1 MARASLYATAVTR
14 VRIALFAL
22 FAATATVRVDAAE
35 PLEPVRAV
43 GLKEIVSLALE
54 HSPTLGAAVA
64 DMDYAEGQVVAARGL
79 DDLSLDAYGQWSEAH
94 HPLVA
99 GTPVQT
105 TASDDV
111 LGWVQLTQPL
121 PTGGKIGLRL
131 QNDWTNSQFQTQNM
145 AGGFD
150 PSASTVW
157 APSLQLVLSHSLLR
171 GIGVHTARAARYKAA
186 ALRDQNTLL
195 RAATAAVLVRDV
207 VSAYWELAYAREE
220 FEIRK
225 ASAVSAREQLE
236 IVKANIEVGK
246 QPPSAS
252 AEVLVSIA
260 TRDEDALLAEQAA
273 RERSLDLERLVGM
286 ALDARAPRLAAAER
300 ATPPEMLPPVADVLD
315 DARKHNPQLLAAN
328 ATTRAAA
335 VDVEV
340 TENGM
345 LPQLDLQFAGG
356 PQGNATDPS
365 TAFSQL
371 GKFQAFSVNGSLV
384 FSEPIP
390 RHYARGTRQS
400 AEALLHKAK
409 LSAADISVQIETTV
423 LRLVSQIDVAQAAH
437 RGAGAD
443 DHARVARPRGR
454 AGALRGRPRHQL
466 RRLAPPG
473 GAGDGQA
480 PAGARAHRLSEG
492 DGRARRGHRRHP
504 RSLPGGFEMSERT
517 QVRGFRALY
526 GECREPSIVVRGA
539 PNRSERA
546 EQQ

>member
-1 MARASLYATAVTR
+1 VTR

-35 PLEPVRAV
+35 TADAVRAV

-64 DMDYAEGQVVAARGL
+64 DMDYAQGQVLAARGL
-79 DDLSLDAYGQWSEAH
+79 DDLSLDAYGQWSETH
-94 HPLVA
+94 RPLVA

-105 TASDDV
+105 TSSDDL

-131 QNDWTNSQFQTQNM
+131 QNDWTTSQFQTQNM

-171 GIGVHTARAARYKAA
+171 GVGVHTARAARYKAA

-220 FEIRK
+220 LEIRK

-260 TRDEDALLAEQAA
+260 TRDEDALIAEQAA

-286 ALDARAPRLAAAER
+286 ALDAHAPRLATAER

-371 GKFQAFSVNGSLV
+371 GKFQAFAVNGSLV

-423 LRLVSQIDVAQAAH
+423 LRLVSQIDVAKRRIEVLAPTTT
-437 RGAGAD
+437 
-443 DHARVARPRGR
+443 HASLDLEAERARFEVGR
-454 AGALRGRPRHQL
+454 ATNFDVL
-466 RRLAPPG
+466 RRQEELAT
-473 GAGDGQA
+473 AKLRQ
-480 PAGARAHRLSEG
+480 ARA
-492 DGRARRGHRRHP
+492 
-504 RSLPGGFEMSERT
+504 RT
-517 QVRGFRALY
+517 DYLKAMAALGAVTDDILDRYQVVLK
-526 GECREPSIVVRGA
+526 
-539 PNRSERA
+539 
-546 EQQ
+546 

>member
-1 MARASLYATAVTR
+1 VNPL
-14 VRIALFAL
+14 RIALFAL
-22 FAATATVRVDAAE
+22 AVAAATVRVDAAE
-35 PLEPVRAV
+35 PEAEPLRTI
-43 GLKEIVSLALE
+43 GLKEIVALALD
-54 HSPTLGAAVA
+54 HSPALGAAVA
-64 DMDYAEGQVVAARGL
+64 DVDYAAGQALAARGL
-79 DDLSLDAYGQWSEAH
+79 DDLSLDAYGQWTENR

-105 TASDDV
+105 TATDDV
-111 LGWVQLTQPL
+111 LGWAQLTQPL

-131 QNDWTNSQFQTQNM
+131 SNEWTRSQFETQNV

-171 GIGVHTARAARYKAA
+171 GIGVHTARAQKFKTA
-186 ALRDQNTLL
+186 ALRDQATLL

-220 FEIRK
+220 LGIRR
-225 ASAVSAREQLE
+225 ALAAAARGQLE

-260 TRDEDALLAEQAA
+260 QRDEDALVSEQAA
-273 RERSLDLERLVGM
+273 RERSLDLERLVG
-286 ALDARAPRLAAAER
+286 LGVDARAPRLAAAER
-300 ATPPEMLPPVADVLD
+300 MTPPETLPPVADVLD
-315 DARKHNPQLLAAN
+315 EARKHNPQLWAAN
-328 ATTRAAA
+328 ATARAAA

-345 LPQLDLQFAGG
+345 LPQLDLSFAGG

-365 TAFSQL
+365 TAFAQL
-371 GKFQAFSVNGSLV
+371 GKFQAYGLMGSLT

-409 LSAADISVQIETTV
+409 LSSDDIRVQIDTTV
-423 LRLVSQIDVAQAAH
+423 LRLTSAIEATRRRIEVLGPANESASLDLEAERARFEVGRSTNFDV
-437 RGAGAD
+437 
-443 DHARVARPRGR
+443 
-454 AGALRGRPRHQL
+454 L
-466 RRLAPPG
+466 RRQEEVASVKLR
-473 GAGDGQA
+473 Q
-480 PAGARAHRLSEG
+480 ARA
-492 DGRARRGHRRHP
+492 RADYLKSMAALGAVTNDI
-504 RSLPGGFEMSERT
+504 LER
-517 QVRGFRALY
+517 Y
-526 GECREPSIVVRGA
+526 EVVLK
-539 PNRSERA
+539 
-546 EQQ
+546 

>member
-1 MARASLYATAVTR
+1 MTR

-22 FAATATVRVDAAE
+22 AATTATVRVDAAE
-35 PLEPVRAV
+35 GEAVRAV

-64 DMDYAEGQVVAARGL
+64 DMDWAQGQVLAARGL
-79 DDLSLDAYGQWSEAH
+79 DDLSLDAYAQWTETH
-94 HPLVA
+94 RPLVA

-111 LGWVQLTQPL
+111 LGWLQLTQPL
-121 PTGGKIGLRL
+121 PTGGKIGLRF
-131 QNDWTNSQFQTQNM
+131 QNEWTNSQFQTQNM

-171 GIGVHTARAARYKAA
+171 GIGMHTARAAKYKAA

-220 FEIRK
+220 LEIRR

-236 IVKANIEVGK
+236 IVKANIAVGK

-273 RERSLDLERLVGM
+273 RERSLDLERLVGLS
-286 ALDARAPRLAAAER
+286 LDARAPRLSAAER

-315 DARKHNPQLLAAN
+315 DARKHNPQLLAAY
-328 ATTRAAA
+328 ATSRAAA

-371 GKFQAFSVNGSLV
+371 AKFQAFGVNGSLV

-409 LSAADISVQIETTV
+409 LSAADIAVQIETTV
-423 LRLVSQIDVAQAAH
+423 LRLVSQIDVAKRRIEVLAPTT
-437 RGAGAD
+437 
-443 DHARVARPRGR
+443 DHASLDLEAERARFEVGR
-454 AGALRGRPRHQL
+454 ATNFDVL
-466 RRLAPPG
+466 RRQEELAT
-473 GAGDGQA
+473 AKLRQ
-480 PAGARAHRLSEG
+480 ARA
-492 DGRARRGHRRHP
+492 
-504 RSLPGGFEMSERT
+504 RT
-517 QVRGFRALY
+517 DYLKAMAALGAVTDDILDRYQVVLK
-526 GECREPSIVVRGA
+526 
-539 PNRSERA
+539 
-546 EQQ
+546 